1 MQLWRWQINGIFA
14 CSLRLMN
21 ILKLLSTIKE
31 RRFLIFS
38 IKKERSKKKGQIHF
52 PTYVCATKVAQPSFK
67 MP

>member
-1 MQLWRWQINGIFA
+1 
-14 CSLRLMN
+14 MN

-38 IKKERSKKKGQIHF
+38 IKKRKKPKNLQIHF
-52 PTYVCATKVAQPSFK
+52 PTYVGATKVAQPSFE